1 MADTKPVDKKSIPSK
16 GTAMAGKT
24 AAPGQ
29 PKAHIQQAA
38 PTTSIYKPPPGV
50 QPCPSPAPAPA
61 PTPPPAE
68 QPILTELIQR
78 IIADHDAIVAQHETM
93 QQILSKMTE
102 MVTILGTAPKPED
115 DYYDTPR
122 TAITVGTLVQPNS
135 PDQIS
140 NATTVPITLGYQ
152 MEQIYAT
159 LQRIAP
165 KITVINDGS
174 DILFVITSPDGKSWS
189 SEVTILRGE
198 ARTFWN
204 VWEARLRSPTQGTLP
219 NIGGV
224 YRVTERDYWLAYT
237 NPVPGGAGTPVPNRA
252 AFIAQSIIVPDL
264 LDHALD
270 GLDAVILAA
279 NPGNVLP
286 IAVPSGFALVIRANV
301 NNVGVVYISAS
312 NATTVVARDTLN
324 PGDAP
329 RLFITNSSLVHVA
342 VANINDIFDILVEL

>member
-1 MADTKPVDKKSIPSK
+1 MAEKKPVDKKSIPR
-16 GTAMAGKT
+16 GKT

-29 PKAHIQQAA
+29 TQPQAHIQQAA
-38 PTTSIYKPPPGV
+38 PTTSVYKPPPGV
-50 QPCPSPAPAPA
+50 QPCPSPAPA

-68 QPILTELIQR
+68 QPILTELVQR
-78 IIADHDAIVAQHETM
+78 IIADHDAIVAQHDTM

-102 MVTILGTAPKPED
+102 MVTILGTDPKPEE

-122 TAITVGTLVQPNS
+122 TVITVGTLVQPNS

-140 NATTVPITLGYQ
+140 NATTVPVTLGYQ

-189 SEVTILRGE
+189 SEVTILIGE

-204 VWEARLRSPTQGTLP
+204 VWEARLRSPTAGIIGTP
-219 NIGGV
+219 NTGGV

-237 NPVPGGAGTPVPNRA
+237 TPAGGAGTPVPNRA

-279 NPGNVLP
+279 NPGIVLP
-286 IAVPSGFALVIRANV
+286 IAVPSGFAIVIRANV
-301 NNVGVVYISAS
+301 NNVGAVYISAL
-312 NATTVVARDTLN
+312 NATTAVARDTLN

-329 RLFITNSSLVHVA
+329 KLFITNSSLIHIA